1 MRLETMELLKILV
14 TDSGQPGFLNNEAVY
29 TVLLPPPYIPRNSFI
44 VTATKAGTILPQCKR
59 TLILEG

>member
-1 MRLETMELLKILV
+1 MELLKILV

-29 TVLLPPPYIPRNSFI
+29 TVLLPPPYIPRNSSI
-44 VTATKAGTILPQCKR
+44 VTVTKAVTILPQCNR